1 MGLGRI
7 LRNCLLSL
15 FTLYL
20 LSAIPS
26 AGRAEE
32 ARVALVIGNSRYE
45 HVSQLPNTS
54 NDAQDLSM
62 ALERIGFDVTQYSD
76 LDYRD
81 MRLAIRD
88 FAEAA
93 ADADVVVVYFA
104 GHGMEIDNTNYLIP
118 VNAELKS
125 DRDVD
130 LEAIR
135 LDTVIGAISH
145 GPGLKIVLLDACRNN
160 PFLTTMART
169 SATRSVGRGLARV
182 DPGGVLVGYAARSG
196 TLASDGDG
204 RNSPYAQALLSHIE
218 EPGLEL
224 GKMFRKVRDT
234 VFDLTDGYQEPFT
247 YGSLPGKD
255 IFLVPAVAV
264 PETNGTF
271 QRSEILRAFLDADAK
286 GTEAAWHSFLTRF
299 SDRNDEE
306 DLLDRARQ
314 KLTDLSA
321 KNARAIE
328 GKGIIGPDV
337 VSRACDVH
345 AADPTDGNRPAG
357 IPGVLAKNLE
367 PETAIS
373 ICKRAISRNPDHGRN
388 FYNLYRAYLAA
399 GMAEEAVLALAGA
412 SELKYPAA
420 QALTGH
426 QGNQATKAAL
436 RRSDPDPDATEAAL
450 KLSLSDRKRVQTQLS
465 ELGFDAGVSD
475 GQLGPRTRTALRNFQ
490 KYAGLRETGYLSEQA
505 MNRLSEAFD
514 EAPVNLDGTYLITVR
529 RRWDEKT
536 GEPPVDGPW
545 DGLRTN
551 MQAAVKVER
560 VGTKLV
566 LREGTDFS
574 SFEGPWFND
583 FVGALSDEGVFSASF
598 TINGTR
604 GRAVPFRLSFSR
616 NVGPRSLAA
625 RDIEFE
631 LGYFDRSSGMLIH
644 VTIRRLE

>member
-7 LRNCLLSL
+7 FRNCLLSL

-26 AGRAEE
+26 AGSAEE
-32 ARVALVIGNSRYE
+32 AKVALVIGNSRYE

-62 ALERIGFDVTQYSD
+62 ALERIGFDVTQHFD

-145 GPGLKIVLLDACRNN
+145 GQGLKIVLLDACRNN

-196 TLASDGDG
+196 TLASDGYG

-247 YGSLPGKD
+247 YGSLPGHD
-255 IFLVPAVAV
+255 IFLVPASAPASPSNKDQTSLLNEQAASAWTDFRNSTSPEALESFAQTYPDTPYAALALSIAKRYRGAAVAP
-264 PETNGTF
+264 PEATPIPDLPEWCETPANEAQAYICTDAELLEMEAEVASLF
-271 QRSEILRAFLDADAK
+271 QRRIEQVRGGAPRGQALIEQREWRLSRDACGNNAECIGQAYKLRRIALGEFSD
-286 GTEAAWHSFLTRF
+286 GTPPAALIIRSVQEELNRLSCGAGEPDGVLGSRTRQAYSLAASLIPDLQAEAALDDQNTLLSL
-299 SDRNDEE
+299 RN
-306 DLLDRARQ
+306 Q
-314 KLTDLSA
+314 PSA
-321 KNARAIE
+321 QCSYLARAKTEPGLLE
-328 GKGIIGPDV
+328 GIWKVKTSTCPGEFTGLKDKRV
-337 VSRACDVH
+337 RLRH
-345 AADPTDGNRPAG
+345 EGN
-357 IPGVLAKNLE
+357 GVYSGGLAHENG
-367 PETAIS
+367 AF
-373 ICKRAISRNPDHGRN
+373 KRAI
-388 FYNLYRAYLAA
+388 
-399 GMAEEAVLALAGA
+399 GA
-412 SELKYPAA
+412 
-420 QALTGH
+420 
-426 QGNQATKAAL
+426 
-436 RRSDPDPDATEAAL
+436 R
-450 KLSLSDRKRVQTQLS
+450 LSDRTLS
-465 ELGFDAGVSD
+465 LTHVTGAGHRQSYVFEP
-475 GQLGPRTRTALRNFQ
+475 GTAPDR
-490 KYAGLRETGYLSEQA
+490 
-505 MNRLSEAFD
+505 
-514 EAPVNLDGTYLITVR
+514 
-529 RRWDEKT
+529 
-536 GEPPVDGPW
+536 
-545 DGLRTN
+545 
-551 MQAAVKVER
+551 
-560 VGTKLV
+560 
-566 LREGTDFS
+566 
-574 SFEGPWFND
+574 
-583 FVGALSDEGVFSASF
+583 FVGLDWSRCVLS
-598 TINGTR
+598 I
-604 GRAVPFRLSFSR
+604 SR
-616 NVGPRSLAA
+616 
-625 RDIEFE
+625 
-631 LGYFDRSSGMLIH
+631 
-644 VTIRRLE
+644 